1 MTTFLLLALIA
12 SQPPQAPP
20 LATSA
25 VLPPQAPAL
34 EVDRVAELW
43 AKVKGGAEVTVYVGQ
58 SPPKGTNAV
67 RLESFDGERSGVFR
81 CYLHNGEPS
90 YERVESAVTL
100 PPEKKVGTC
109 AEPIGWHRHKC
120 ESSTCGFVWSH
131 PDGTNSAG
139 HYCPGCGRYENDK
152 YKGTATPTT
161 ATTPSATPK
170 PKRVSLNGKWYD
182 QYPDGRLVECAT

>member
-25 VLPPQAPAL
+25 ALPPQAPTL
-34 EVDRVAELW
+34 KVDRVAELW
-43 AKVKGGAEVTVYVGQ
+43 AKVKSGAEVTVYVGQ
-58 SPPKGTNAV
+58 SPPKGKNAV
-67 RLESFDGERSGVFR
+67 RLESFDGEKSGIFR
-81 CYLHNGEPS
+81 CFLHDGEPS
-90 YERVESAVTL
+90 YEQVDSVATL
-100 PPEKKVGTC
+100 PPEKTAG
-109 AEPIGWHRHKC
+109 AYRDPIGWHRHEC
-120 ESSTCGFVWSH
+120 GSPTCGVAWSH
-131 PDGTNSAG
+131 PAGTNSAG

-152 YKGTATPTT
+152 YHGTAPPTS
-161 ATTPSATPK
+161 APSATPK